1 MSIGAF
7 DTVLAVDGN
16 DIVGPLRSPRQ
27 MLADQE
33 YDGHTSVHDDET
45 AARLG
50 LAGAPIEGPTHFSQ
64 FDPVGVSLWGSEWF
78 ERGCISAH
86 FENMVVEGEQ
96 VRPFAVRSGGAS
108 VRIRAE
114 KADGTPVLSGSLS
127 LGPSHPPTELD
138 NRRAALKPA
147 GELFVLD
154 LMNVGDTSATVRAS
168 MTFDERNGN
177 LYPFSLAEKLA
188 VITEDSPW
196 YRPSTAASSPWGR
209 AVVPTEM
216 ISVLAAKCPAAG
228 EVRGPAVGLFMDLE
242 IRMHAGP
249 VFVDA
254 EYELSRKVVA
264 IGQTRRVE
272 FYWTDTSI
280 VDPAT
285 GTLVASVLL
294 AQGVFKASYADYP
307 ADRL

>member
-1 MSIGAF
+1 MSPAAF
-7 DTVLAVDGN
+7 DTPLETVGDG
-16 DIVGPLRSPRQ
+16 IVGPLRSPRQ

-33 YDGHTSVHDDET
+33 YDGHTSVHDDAT
-45 AARLG
+45 AAKLG

-64 FDPVGVSLWGSEWF
+64 FDPVGVALWGSAWF

-96 VRPFAVRSGGAS
+96 VRPFVTRQGDVTA
-108 VRIRAE
+108 RIRAG
-114 KADGTPVLSGSLS
+114 KADGTPVLSGTMS

-147 GELFVLD
+147 GELFILD

-177 LYPFSLAEKLA
+177 LYPFSLAEKLT

-196 YRPSTAASSPWGR
+196 YRPATCAGSPWGR
-209 AVVPTEM
+209 AIVPTEM
-216 ISVLAAKCPAAG
+216 ISVLAARCPAAG

-254 EYELSRKVVA
+254 EYELSRRVVA

-272 FYWTDTSI
+272 FHWTDTSI

>member
-1 MSIGAF
+1 MSGGAF
-7 DTVLAVDGN
+7 DTALDIDGHT
-16 DIVGPLRSPRQ
+16 ITGPIRSPRQ

-33 YDGHTSVHDDET
+33 YDGHTSVHDDAT
-45 AARLG
+45 AAKLG

-64 FDPVGVSLWGSEWF
+64 FDPIGVSLWGSAWF

-96 VRPFAVRSGGAS
+96 VRPFAVHEGGAS
-108 VRIRAE
+108 ARIRAE
-114 KADGTPVLSGSLS
+114 KADGTPVLSGTLT

-138 NRRAALKPA
+138 NRRGALKPA

-154 LMNVGDTSATVRAS
+154 LMNVGDMSPTVRAS

-196 YRPSTAASSPWGR
+196 YRPATAASSPWGR
-209 AVVPTEM
+209 AIVPTEM
-216 ISVLAAKCPAAG
+216 ISVLAARCPAAG
-228 EVRGPAVGLFMDLE
+228 EVRGPAVGLFLDLE

-280 VDPAT
+280 VDPST
-285 GTLVASVLL
+285 GTLVASMLL